1 MKGLVDQLSG
11 LSFIFIRRAVGDLE
25 GCKLGVV
32 SQIQVRDVKGKAGD
46 PALGCRKAFV
56 EGLPHQ
62 SSPVTL
68 QSEAQS
74 VEFVF
79 FSFPFF
85 AFFFFWTKL
94 EENVI
99 YTLKC
104 VLPRAELDVRPKL
117 LYSDRLLYE
126 MRTWCE

>member
-11 LSFIFIRRAVGDLE
+11 LSFIFIRRAVGGLE

-74 VEFVF
+74 AEFVF

-85 AFFFFWTKL
+85 AFFFFLDKTGR
-94 EENVI
+94 
-99 YTLKC
+99 KC
-104 VLPRAELDVRPKL
+104 H
-117 LYSDRLLYE
+117 LYSEVCFAQGRIGCQAQ
-126 MRTWCE
+126 TAVQ